1 MLKIDRQLS
10 GEFGLSGF
18 LAHSF
23 VVFQIQ
29 RGGVAP
35 LTLAFRVLR
44 LSQTAQHWVKR
55 ETIEVETLRHQPS
68 TFPRNIIYIKLPA
81 EDRQNYGEDNVDRL
95 VKSMYGTQDPSHIW
109 QLPDLWRF
117 RRLPKRQT
125 QISTVSQSNSR
136 CEDGSAWRRLCVFV
150 R

>member
-1 MLKIDRQLS
+1 MLKFDRQLS

-18 LAHSF
+18 LAHSV

-29 RGGVAP
+29 RGGVVP
-35 LTLAFRVLR
+35 LTLALRVLR

-55 ETIEVETLRHQPS
+55 ETIEVETLRHQPN
-68 TFPRNIIYIKLPA
+68 TFPRNTTYIGLPA
-81 EDRQNYGEDNVDRL
+81 EDRQKYDEDKVGRL

-109 QLPDLWRF
+109 QLPDLWRV

-125 QISTVSQSNSR
+125 QFSTVSQSKSR
-136 CEDGSAWRRLCVFV
+136 CENGSAR
-150 R
+150 